1 MTDGRGK
8 RVEARIKTIDS
19 NTLTAEIE
27 RDVSGAG
34 ELTVEISVALALI
47 KPARFEFAV
56 EKCTELGA
64 RRFIPVIANRCMVK
78 PDRIKTTRL
87 RQITREAAKQ
97 SGRSWIPEI
106 LQPIE
111 LEELDVPDSCRLLV
125 ANRTAEKDIE
135 EALKPILASPELIVA
150 VGPEGDFTGEEL
162 KQLINRGA
170 ILFSLGELTLRSETT
185 AMAATAHTVAMVRK
199 K

>member
-1 MTDGRGK
+1 MQNFYSNSANFTTDTVILTGEEHHHATRSCRVKIGECIGVTDGRGK

-111 LEELDVPDSCRLLV
+111 LEEL
-125 ANRTAEKDIE
+125 
-135 EALKPILASPELIVA
+135 
-150 VGPEGDFTGEEL
+150 
-162 KQLINRGA
+162 
-170 ILFSLGELTLRSETT
+170 
-185 AMAATAHTVAMVRK
+185 
-199 K
+199 